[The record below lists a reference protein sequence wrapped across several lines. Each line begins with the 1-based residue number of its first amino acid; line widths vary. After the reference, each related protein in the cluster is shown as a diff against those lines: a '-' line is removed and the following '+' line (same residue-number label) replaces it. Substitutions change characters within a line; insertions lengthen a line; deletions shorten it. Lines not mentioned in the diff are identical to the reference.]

1 MTLLESQWGAMS
13 TTDAAGKIRFGLA
26 LALGVV
32 VPGMAKYALAE
43 GGYDALGTVVFYTGY
58 FTAAV
63 AIWFIWIR
71 PLEFEGP
78 GGA

>member
-1 MTLLESQWGAMS
+1 MS
-13 TTDAAGKIRFGLA
+13 TTDAAGKVRFGLA

-32 VPGMAKYALAE
+32 VPGMVKYVLTTS
-43 GGYDALGTVVFYTGY
+43 GYGQLGTVVFYTGY

-71 PLEFEGP
+71 PLELNGP